1 MQKQVIGLML
11 LTLLLFSAFPVHADQ
26 VEERSF
32 EEESIYFIMVDRF
45 NNGDTSNDADV
56 DHTNPVAYQGGDLKG
71 ITDKLD
77 YIKEMGFTSILL
89 TPIFNNGADGY
100 NGYNIENYTE
110 LEEHFGTIED
120 LKELTTQAHKKNM
133 KVILDLGLRSVNGTP
148 LNQGE
153 MLEVAQKW
161 IQEADIDGYKL
172 DITDGMEE
180 GVIAKLSESVKTVKE
195 NFIVIGQQAGKV
207 ETHLSQFKDAG
218 VDLFFNN
225 LLYQGVTSF
234 SIPNQGF
241 ENLEANWDQLSQDYK
256 NPNRLLTFMDNQDTM
271 RFTYLSTEEN
281 EHPAPRIKLGL
292 TYMYTA
298 PGIPIVYYG
307 TEIALNGAEPPANSG
322 LMDFRTDQELVEYIT
337 LLSKVRT
344 SIPALTKGTFE
355 VIANEGGM
363 LLFKREYEGETAYV
377 AINNTLK
384 AQKFTFSSEQIG
396 KDKEL
401 KGLLTEDLVRPV
413 DDEFNVVVERD
424 AAEVYLVQNST
435 KINYSLFLAVFIVPL
450 LMIGFI
456 YLNKKRHGNNP
467 KPE

>member
-11 LTLLLFSAFPVHADQ
+11 LTLLFFSAFPVYADQ

-45 NNGDTSNDADV
+45 NNGDTSNDVDV
-56 DHTNPVAYQGGDLKG
+56 DHTNPVAYHGGDLQG

-77 YIKEMGFTSILL
+77 YIKEMGFTSVLL
-89 TPIFNNGADGY
+89 TPIFNNGTDGF

-110 LEEHFGTIED
+110 IEEHFGTIED
-120 LKELTTQAHKKNM
+120 LKELTTQAHEKNM
-133 KVILDLGLRSVNGTP
+133 KVIIDLGLRAVNGTP
-148 LNQGE
+148 LNQEE

-161 IQEADIDGYKL
+161 IQEADIDGYKI
-172 DITDGMEE
+172 DITE
-180 GVIAKLSESVKTVKE
+180 GSDEGFVAKLSDSVKAVKE
-195 NFIVIGQQAGKV
+195 NIILVGQQVGKI
-207 ETHLSQFKDAG
+207 ETDLSQFKG
-218 VDLFFNN
+218 IDLFFNN
-225 LLYQGVTSF
+225 LLYPGVTSF

-241 ENLEANWDQLSQDYK
+241 ENLEGNWDQLNQDYK
-256 NPNRLLTFMDNQDTM
+256 NPNMLLTYMDNQDTM

-281 EHPAPRIKLGL
+281 EHPAPRIKLAL
-292 TYMYTA
+292 SYMYTA

-322 LMDFRTDQELVEYIT
+322 LMDFRTDQELVEYIS
-337 LLSKVRT
+337 LLSKVRK

-355 VIANEGGM
+355 VITNDSGM
-363 LLFKREYEGETAYV
+363 LLFKRELEGETAYV

-384 AQKFTFSSEQIG
+384 AQKFTLTSDQIG
-396 KDKEL
+396 ENKEL
-401 KGLLTEDLVRPV
+401 KGLITEDLVRPV
-413 DDEFNVVVERD
+413 DDDFHVVVERD

-435 KINYSLFLAVFIVPL
+435 KINYSLFIAVFIVPL